1 MVLAAIPACERN
13 CPARTRTA
21 TYTATRRKPLP
32 AGISVDT
39 DCPQKFSLEIQGFRR
54 AIGTHFFTVLPSP
67 AMEGLGAAANV
78 IAVVDLCAKVAS
90 FCYQYS
96 LAVKDAKNDITRL
109 QGEVKSLRDVLG
121 EVQQLLNGPDSA
133 KLSASQKLLEALKD
147 GFSQLKT
154 LDERLNPGKARKA
167 MSRMGVRALKWPFE
181 SKEVDKVINGL
192 EKCKQTVS
200 LALQIDQT

>member
-1 MVLAAIPACERN
+1 
-13 CPARTRTA
+13 
-21 TYTATRRKPLP
+21 
-32 AGISVDT
+32 
-39 DCPQKFSLEIQGFRR
+39 
-54 AIGTHFFTVLPSP
+54 
-67 AMEGLGAAANV
+67 MEGLGAAANV

-109 QGEVKSLRDVLG
+109 QGEVKSLRDMLG
-121 EVQQLLNGPDSA
+121 EVQQLLDGPNSVE
-133 KLSASQKLLEALKD
+133 LSASQKLLEALKD

-154 LDERLNPGKARKA
+154 LDERLNPGKVRKA
-167 MSRMGVRALKWPFE
+167 MSRTGVRALKWPFE

>member
-1 MVLAAIPACERN
+1 
-13 CPARTRTA
+13 
-21 TYTATRRKPLP
+21 
-32 AGISVDT
+32 
-39 DCPQKFSLEIQGFRR
+39 
-54 AIGTHFFTVLPSP
+54 
-67 AMEGLGAAANV
+67 MEGLGAAANV

-121 EVQQLLNGPDSA
+121 EVQQLLNGPDGA
-133 KLSASQKLLEALKD
+133 KLSASQKLLDALKD
-147 GFSQLKT
+147 SFSQLKT
-154 LDERLNPGKARKA
+154 LDKTLNPGKTRKA

-192 EKCKQTVS
+192 ENCKQTVS
-200 LALQIDQT
+200 LALQVDQT